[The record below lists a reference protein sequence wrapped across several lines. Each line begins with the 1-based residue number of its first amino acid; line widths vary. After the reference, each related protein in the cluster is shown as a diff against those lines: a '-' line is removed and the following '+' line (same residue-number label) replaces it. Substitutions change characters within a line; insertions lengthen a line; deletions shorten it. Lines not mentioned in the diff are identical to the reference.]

1 MQKLSLKIRKLN
13 IRGLTKYIVNCLN
26 ILASLHLNILHS
38 GTKPGQLGQ
47 LTAKQGLTEVSN
59 KLSEYS

>member
-26 ILASLHLNILHS
+26 ILESLHLNSLHS